1 MARNKEQGHSET
13 QGGQGHLPRGVP
25 SARRSIRRPP
35 RRPAPIALAGLML
48 ATFLFAGLAFMLFG
62 SVVPQFGTAESSATG
77 ANASATPTAASAYT
91 PTAGAS
97 MPIATETPTVE
108 PTATPAV
115 YMTVAAT
122 DGRGVNLRSQPGTGA
137 EIIGAL
143 QGGTKVKLLGQG
155 ASADGYNWKNVET
168 PDGKKGWVVA
178 DFLSGSQ

>member
-1 MARNKEQGHSET
+1 MSGYKEHGHSEA
-13 QGGQGHLPRGVP
+13 QGGPGHLPRGVP
-25 SARRSIRRPP
+25 STRTSIRRPP

-48 ATFLFAGLAFMLFG
+48 ATFLFAGLAFTLFS
-62 SVVPQFGTAESSATG
+62 SVVPQFGAAESSAAG
-77 ANASATPTAASAYT
+77 AAASATVTAASGYT
-91 PTAGAS
+91 PTVAAS
-97 MPIATETPTVE
+97 TPIATETPAVE
-108 PTATPAV
+108 PTAASAV

-143 QGGTKVKLLGQG
+143 QGGTKVKLLGKD
-155 ASADGYNWKNVET
+155 ASAGGYNWKNVET